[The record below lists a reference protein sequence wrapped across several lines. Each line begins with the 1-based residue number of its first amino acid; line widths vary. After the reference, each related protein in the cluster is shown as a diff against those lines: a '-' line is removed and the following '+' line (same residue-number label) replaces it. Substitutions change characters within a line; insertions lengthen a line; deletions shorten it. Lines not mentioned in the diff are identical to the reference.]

1 MNKIGFLKNRQQY
14 KAEFFLLLMTIIW
27 GGTFSVTK
35 SGLDDASP
43 LLFLGI
49 RCSVA
54 TVLFTAIFF
63 SRIKKNIRG
72 SMKAGL
78 LLGVMMFLGLGL
90 QTVGLEYTTA
100 SRSGFLTFIYA
111 LFVPFLQVYFMKK
124 RPQTGSIIG
133 LIIVMGGLFLLTD
146 PGNGGVRLGDILT
159 LGCAIVYAFYII
171 FLDTKTRDNDVI
183 ALTVMQFGVAGILS
197 LIVSPLVETPFVK
210 VTSNFIWAIAYLA
223 LLGTMLSTYVMT
235 RYQKDT
241 TPMRAVLIYAM
252 EPIMAAVLAAIILN
266 ESFTRLEW
274 VGAGLILSGVILSE
288 VWGIFSKNNNT
299 NSKIS
304 NT

>member
-1 MNKIGFLKNRQQY
+1 MNMTGFLKNKQQY
-14 KAEFFLLLMTIIW
+14 KAEFYLLMTTVIW
-27 GGTFSVTK
+27 GGTFAVTK

-54 TVLFTAIFF
+54 TVLFTAMFF
-63 SRIKKNIRG
+63 NRIKKNIRG
-72 SMKAGL
+72 ALKPGL
-78 LLGVMMFLGLGL
+78 LLGMMMFLGLGL
-90 QTVGLEYTTA
+90 QNVGLQYTTA

-146 PGNGGVRLGDILT
+146 PGKGGVRLGDILT

-183 ALTVMQFGVAGILS
+183 TLTVMQFGVAGVLS
-197 LIVSPLVETPFVK
+197 LLVSPLVETPFVK
-210 VTSNFIWAIAYLA
+210 VTSNFLWAIAYLA

-252 EPIMAAVLAAIILN
+252 EPIMAAVLAAMILN
-266 ESFTRLEW
+266 ETFTRLEW
-274 VGAGLILSGVILSE
+274 VGAGLILSGVVLSE
-288 VWGIFSKNNNT
+288 VWGIFAAK
-299 NSKIS
+299 KDKKE
-304 NT
+304 

>member
-1 MNKIGFLKNRQQY
+1 MNMSGFLKNRKQY
-14 KAEFFLLLMTIIW
+14 KAEFLLLMATVIW
-27 GGTFSVTK
+27 GGTFAVTK

-43 LLFLGI
+43 LMLLGI

-54 TVLFTAIFF
+54 TVLFLAIFF
-63 SRIKKNIRG
+63 NRIKKNIRG
-72 SMKAGL
+72 ALKPGL
-78 LLGVMMFLGLGL
+78 LLGMMMFLGLGL
-90 QTVGLEYTTA
+90 QNIGLQYTTA

-146 PGNGGVRLGDILT
+146 PGKGGIRLGDILT

-171 FLDTKTRDNDVI
+171 FLDTKTRDNDVFT
-183 ALTVMQFGVAGILS
+183 LTFMQFGVAAILS
-197 LIVSPLVETPFVK
+197 LLVAPLVETPFVK
-210 VTSNFIWAIAYLA
+210 VTTNFIWAIAYLA
-223 LLGTMLSTYVMT
+223 ILGTMLCTYVMT

-252 EPIMAAVLAAIILN
+252 EPIVAAVLAVIILK
-266 ESFTRLEW
+266 ESLSPLEC
-274 VGAGLILSGVILSE
+274 VGAGLIFSGVVVSE
-288 VWGIFSKNNNT
+288 CWGVIVAK
-299 NSKIS
+299 KDKKE
-304 NT
+304 